1 MSAGSASSTRL
12 SSLPSATGRADASPA
27 AVPRNWYL
35 VAACSELVPGKIAT
49 HRIGE
54 REIVLFRSRPGATPT
69 ALAAHCRH
77 AGCHLKHADVIS
89 GGLRCPL
96 HHRVIDAAG
105 RFLRRDGSPSEI
117 FQPTLPVHEGLGGV
131 FVFAGEGTPMPF
143 HLPALASTAAFA
155 SRVLPAID
163 IAQPWPALIANGMD
177 IDHLAAVHDRRLKE
191 PPSLEQIAPHLMRL
205 SYRTEVTGSHV
216 SDRLMKWMSGNDIHG
231 TITCVGGSTILVDA
245 RIKARRTFIL
255 LSMSPTAGHGSS
267 IRGIVGVEGNPARA
281 ATRLRLAT
289 AAWLFRAFLK
299 KDVGVLEGLRWHPPA
314 DEHTLGDRLTRR
326 LHAFFCEQPSAFPM
340 RTRAVDESEASG
352 ERLRAT
358 AWT

>member
-1 MSAGSASSTRL
+1 MSGGSASTTRP
-12 SSLPSATGRADASPA
+12 SSLPSATGRAAASPPL
-27 AVPRNWYL
+27 VPGNWYL
-35 VAACSELVPGKIAT
+35 AAASSELAPGKIVA

-54 REIVLFRSRPGATPT
+54 RELVLYRCRAGARPT

-89 GGLRCPL
+89 GRLRCPL

-105 RFLRRDGSPSEI
+105 RFIGRDGTPTDT
-117 FQPTLPVHEGLGGV
+117 FQPTLPVYEGLGGV
-131 FVFAGEGTPMPF
+131 FVFAGDGTPFPF

-155 SRVLPAID
+155 SKVLPAIE
-163 IAQPWPALIANGMD
+163 ITQPWPALIANGMD

-205 SYRTEVTGSHV
+205 AYRTEVTGRHI
-216 SDRLMKWMSGNDIHG
+216 SDRLMKWLSGDDIHG

-245 RIKARRTFIL
+245 RIKTRRTFIL
-255 LSMSPTAGHGSS
+255 LSMSPTAAHGSS
-267 IRGIVGVEGNPARA
+267 IRGIVGVEGDPARV
-281 ATRLRLAT
+281 ATRLRLAV

-326 LHAFFCEQPSAFPM
+326 LHAFFCEQPEAFP
-340 RTRAVDESEASG
+340 TAAASDDSSEDRHL
-352 ERLRAT
+352 RLRAT
-358 AWT
+358 M